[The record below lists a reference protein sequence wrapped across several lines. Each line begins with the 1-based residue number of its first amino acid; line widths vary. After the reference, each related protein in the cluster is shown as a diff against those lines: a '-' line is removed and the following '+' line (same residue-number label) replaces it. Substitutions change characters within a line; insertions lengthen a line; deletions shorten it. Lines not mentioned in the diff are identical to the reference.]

1 MCASEEP
8 EVRLEEGEVV
18 GDGGMESPVLVS
30 SVELFDGGAAMCKC
44 GGLVPLCGHGALK
57 GVPIIVLIFHQEK
70 SQHSKRA
77 APSQL

>member
-44 GGLVPLCGHGALK
+44 GGLVPLCDCGALRV
-57 GVPIIVLIFHQEK
+57 VPIRTVVHREEK
-70 SQHSKRA
+70 SWDSERA
-77 APSQL
+77 FH